1 MTSVRLASAI
11 VVCLTFALALG
22 IAATHDR
29 RRRGPS
35 PLPSTDWRA
44 ALGNAL
50 VEAVVMASAL
60 GLAAVAIAMR

>member
-11 VVCLTFALALG
+11 VVFLTFALALG
-22 IAATHDR
+22 IAARHDR
-29 RRRGPS
+29 HRRASS